1 VGCKLHIATVIR
13 PTFLMPDFVADSP
26 QHQAG
31 ETAKFFPI
39 IFVVTNI
46 LGLYLIYT
54 LCHCKPLL
62 QDPETHDQGLLQL
75 GIFHGITF
83 LLMASYIR
91 CILVHPGT
99 IPSKDEDQSWEYV
112 PSRKVKV
119 PELHEKK
126 KDGARRHCKWCAKY
140 KPDRCHHCRVC
151 KTCILKMDHHCPWIY
166 NCVGFR
172 NHKYFFLLLFYAALD
187 CHLIVWTML
196 ESVKDSVSI
205 EGTDTSFFKM
215 FMLLFGETL
224 AAFLGILVTGFWVFH
239 IWLMLKA
246 MTTIEFCEKKT
257 KEKQSVE
264 DSGKSMYDR
273 GLIGNMAAV
282 LGDNPLLALLP
293 CNPPSGTGLY
303 FVYKDIETDTA
314 VRRKMRADA
323 SYGSARRLDE
333 RMSA

>member
-1 VGCKLHIATVIR
+1 LPV
-13 PTFLMPDFVADSP
+13 
-26 QHQAG
+26 
-31 ETAKFFPI
+31 

-54 LCHCKPLL
+54 LCHCTPLL
-62 QDPETHDQGLLQL
+62 RDPESHDRGLLQL
-75 GIFHGITF
+75 GIFHVITF
-83 LLMASYIR
+83 LLMVCYIR

-99 IPSKDEDQSWEYV
+99 IPSSEEDQSWDYV
-112 PSRKVKV
+112 PSKKIKV
-119 PELHEKK
+119 PELVEKK
-126 KDGARRHCKWCAKY
+126 KDGQRRHCKWCAKY

-151 KTCILKMDHHCPWIY
+151 KMCILKMDHHCPWIY

-187 CHLIVWTML
+187 CHLIMWTML

-205 EGTDTSFFKM
+205 EGTDAPFIKM

-239 IWLMLKA
+239 IWLMVKA

-257 KEKQSVE
+257 KEKQTVE
-264 DSGKSMYDR
+264 DSGTSMYDR
-273 GLIGNMAAV
+273 GLIGNMQAV
-282 LGDNPLLALLP
+282 LGDNPLLAFLP

-303 FVYKDIETDTA
+303 FIYKDLESNSAI
-314 VRRKMRADA
+314 RRKLRADA
-323 SYGSARRLDE
+323 SYGTSRNRDE
-333 RMSA
+333 CIVP